1 MLLGAEGDYTVPV
14 QETDMWWSN
23 LLVGVTEPAQ
33 VDATTGSYTNF
44 ILGVL
49 PDETVNWSISA
60 GGILDGGKAY
70 LQLPTASV
78 EKLADSSV
86 PLRWIFDDDEA
97 TGIEDVENEGLK
109 VGKDDAAYNLQGRLE
124 ACLEITIH
132 CGKTNHIQCVRLR
145 PSVISR
151 KAFS

>member
-1 MLLGAEGDYTVPV
+1 
-14 QETDMWWSN
+14 MWWSN

-70 LQLPTASV
+70 LQLPT
-78 EKLADSSV
+78 DSSA
-86 PLRWIFDDDEA
+86 PLRWIFDDGED
-97 TGIEDVENEGLK
+97 GIEDVENEGLK
-109 VGKDDAAYNLQGRLE
+109 VGKDDAVYDLQGRLVGRL
-124 ACLEITIH
+124 ASGVGRIQKGIYIVD
-132 CGKTNHIQCVRLR
+132 GKKVLVR
-145 PSVISR
+145 
-151 KAFS
+151 

>member
-1 MLLGAEGDYTVPV
+1 
-14 QETDMWWSN
+14 MWWSN

-70 LQLPTASV
+70 LQQPTDSV
-78 EKLADSSV
+78 EKLADSSA
-86 PLRWIFDDDEA
+86 PLSWIFDDGED

-109 VGKDDAAYNLQGRLE
+109 VGKDDAVYDLQGRLVGRS
-124 ACLEITIH
+124 ASGVGRIQKGIYIVD
-132 CGKTNHIQCVRLR
+132 GKKVLVR
-145 PSVISR
+145 
-151 KAFS
+151 